1 MHSLGAWQAQQ
12 EIEQWVGGQDSADTS
27 VGSKSLFELVLQ
39 LEHTSVFLSMD
50 RSFDV
55 STGAAPTSGLTAGL
69 QRTKLRVAV
78 GDQLQF
84 RVELG
89 EIVLAD
95 SNEQAHFPRLMHNC
109 SSDAVLLKL
118 EGFIVDQQRVQ
129 CVLHLSAALLVVP
142 VVGCVQDLTQMLEP
156 LLHGTSSAPD
166 TQPAPSAA
174 VGDSRDGWAHK
185 LPKIDISIIVD
196 GLSVFFPARGT
207 TQSYGH
213 GTVLELGG
221 SIYCK
226 CERQSQGDGCCAGRG
241 GSGATVHY
249 VRGGKDRQQL
259 HLTVTSAVVT
269 AGGSADS
276 ATVATLDADHQLQ
289 LADVQA
295 SAVLSSLVVE
305 LTHSV
310 HDGELVHGVLG
321 MLSWVWQVMRDWQ
334 LRCLT

>member
-1 MHSLGAWQAQQ
+1 M
-12 EIEQWVGGQDSADTS
+12 EQWVGQDLDTAAADTS

-39 LEHTSVFLSMD
+39 LEHASVFLSMD

-55 STGAAPTSGLTAGL
+55 SSGAPPTSGITAGL
-69 QRTKLRVAV
+69 QRSKLRVAV

-84 RVELG
+84 GVELG
-89 EIVLAD
+89 QIVLKD
-95 SNEQAHFPRLMHNC
+95 SNEQAHFPRLMY
-109 SSDAVLLKL
+109 SSEPDAVLLKL

-129 CVLHLSAALLVVP
+129 CVLHVSAALLVVP

-156 LLHGTSSAPD
+156 LLHGTSSSAP
-166 TQPAPSAA
+166 TVIQSAPSAI
-174 VGDSRDGWAHK
+174 VEDSSDGWAHK

-221 SIYCK
+221 SVSCK
-226 CERQSQGDGCCAGRG
+226 CERQSQGGGCCAGQA

-269 AGGSADS
+269 AGASADS
-276 ATVATLDADHQLQ
+276 VTVATLDADHQLQ

-305 LTHSV
+305 LTHSL
-310 HDGELVHGVLG
+310 HDGEQSGLQWCVLRWCG
-321 MLSWVWQVMRDWQ
+321 R
-334 LRCLT
+334 